1 VIVTSLDELTDFRG
15 DSHNPILALLV
26 NVLRRVER
34 SQPRQ
39 EILLRQLTIILKK
52 DAHSF
57 ISACTIFAAV
67 ACAMIELSI
76 IRNLARTRST

>member
-1 VIVTSLDELTDFRG
+1 MVDLQFFRFPAVVAVIVTSLNELTDFRG

-39 EILLRQLTIILKK
+39 KLLLGQLPIILKN

-67 ACAMIELSI
+67 A
-76 IRNLARTRST
+76 

>member
-1 VIVTSLDELTDFRG
+1 MRHKVVLGATVRAMTVALLHELEDFLR
-15 DSHNPILALLV
+15 DRHEPILALLV
-26 NVLRRVER
+26 NVLRRVDR

-39 EILLRQLTIILKK
+39 KLLLRQLPIILKN

-67 ACAMIELSI
+67 A
-76 IRNLARTRST
+76 